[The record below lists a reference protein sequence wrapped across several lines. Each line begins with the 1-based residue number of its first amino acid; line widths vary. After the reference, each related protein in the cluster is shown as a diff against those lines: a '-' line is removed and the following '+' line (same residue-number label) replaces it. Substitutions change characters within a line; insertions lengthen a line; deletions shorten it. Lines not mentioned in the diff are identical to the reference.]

1 MERVELKGPGG
12 ARATVYRHG
21 AHVTAWATADGVER
35 LFVSEEA
42 VFKPPKAIRGG
53 IPVCFPQFGDLGPLG
68 AQHGFAR
75 NSEWAV
81 VPGSQEEGKVAMR
94 LEPIAEQLELWPH
107 KFALTLT
114 FSLTGDSLTIDLA
127 LENTGSA
134 PLTFTVA
141 LVRVPPSQSTQIPP
155 LQQPVGG

>member
-1 MERVELKGPGG
+1 MESVELKGPGG
-12 ARATVYRHG
+12 AAATVYRHG
-21 AHVTAWATADGVER
+21 AHVTSWATSDGVER

-53 IPVCFPQFGDLGPLG
+53 IPVCFPQFGDLGPLA

-81 VPGSQEEGKVAMR
+81 VPGSREGKVAMR
-94 LEPIAEQLELWPH
+94 LEPTAEQLELWPH
-107 KFALTLT
+107 QFALTLT

-134 PLTFTVA
+134 PLTFTAA
-141 LVRVPPSQSTQIPP
+141 LVRVPPSRSTHLSSP
-155 LQQPVGG
+155 QQPVGG